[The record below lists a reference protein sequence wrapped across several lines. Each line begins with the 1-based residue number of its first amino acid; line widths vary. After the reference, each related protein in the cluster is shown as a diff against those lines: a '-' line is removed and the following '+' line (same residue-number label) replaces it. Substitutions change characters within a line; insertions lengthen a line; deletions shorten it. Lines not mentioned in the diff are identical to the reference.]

1 MDLQERAYNLL
12 NWIGENI
19 NLWGQFHKEHNQ
31 NGRRLSK
38 EIDEAYF
45 LFYSSIK
52 ELADK
57 YDEIIAYL
65 DGVNVEFE
73 IARET
78 ESFEVEILIELKQT
92 MIGMLEFQEN
102 KRECSQST
110 AERLT
115 IGHKEIEN
123 EILKITSDSKQ
134 VSENVVNYGT
144 GIGASLGAIIGD
156 LSIAQ
161 RGVIAA
167 YLVSGLNNYYGKTG
181 LEKLSKTTQSLI
193 KHMADL
199 QKDFIYFQCEINKMP
214 LEINNYIASVS
225 KCIKYSTPNDPQSMA
240 YRIRVK
246 KMSENMIWSTKA
258 LNEKFIQI
266 RDMARFQTEE
276 IEQESQLLIEKAH
289 EEHVKYYRL
298 MKNVSGDCENYIAFL
313 DNVFQ
318 EFIIAKEKKFFDAS
332 FTNEL
337 KESIFNILTE
347 MQAKDIARENLSK
360 EFIDCI
366 GEISDLDRKIDHQIK
381 NHASNN
387 TMLIEGAGS
396 SGAILGMTIA
406 GIVAT
411 GATMGIFGAIML
423 GALCGGLILGGA
435 AAAITHHQKNDL
447 IKLQN
452 VVEKLKDKMDT
463 GYIKLVE
470 KCIRY
475 SCENEEENTVDE
487 IRVEIMAENMME
499 KTEELKDGFKKVRDL
514 AREKQSEVRELIY
527 RHNPH
532 DLLIADQ

>member
-1 MDLQERAYNLL
+1 M
-12 NWIGENI
+12 G
-19 NLWGQFHKEHNQ
+19 
-31 NGRRLSK
+31 
-38 EIDEAYF
+38 
-45 LFYSSIK
+45 
-52 ELADK
+52 
-57 YDEIIAYL
+57 
-65 DGVNVEFE
+65 
-73 IARET
+73 
-78 ESFEVEILIELKQT
+78 
-92 MIGMLEFQEN
+92 
-102 KRECSQST
+102 
-110 AERLT
+110 
-115 IGHKEIEN
+115 
-123 EILKITSDSKQ
+123 
-134 VSENVVNYGT
+134 
-144 GIGASLGAIIGD
+144 
-156 LSIAQ
+156 
-161 RGVIAA
+161 
-167 YLVSGLNNYYGKTG
+167 NNN
-181 LEKLSKTTQSLI
+181 SLI
-193 KHMADL
+193 H
-199 QKDFIYFQCEINKMP
+199 
-214 LEINNYIASVS
+214 V
-225 KCIKYSTPNDPQSMA
+225 
-240 YRIRVK
+240 
-246 KMSENMIWSTKA
+246 
-258 LNEKFIQI
+258 EKV
-266 RDMARFQTEE
+266 QTEE
-276 IEQESQLLIEKAH
+276 IKQESHLLIEKAH

-366 GEISDLDRKIDHQIK
+366 GEISDFDRKIDHQIK
-381 NHASNN
+381 NHASN

-452 VVEKLKDKMDT
+452 VVEKLKDKMDSLSVNSIEVKT
-463 GYIKLVE
+463 SFDKMSCDIAGYIKLVE

-487 IRVEIMAENMME
+487 RRVEIMAENMME